1 MGKKTLDI
9 GLGSDFMDK
18 TLKAKATK
26 VKKWEILKL
35 KKILKIKKKKTQL
48 NILLCSKGNNQ

>member
-35 KKILKIKKKKTQL
+35 KKILKIKKKNTTKYP
-48 NILLCSKGNNQ
+48 SV

>member
-35 KKILKIKKKKTQL
+35 KKFKKIKKKTQL